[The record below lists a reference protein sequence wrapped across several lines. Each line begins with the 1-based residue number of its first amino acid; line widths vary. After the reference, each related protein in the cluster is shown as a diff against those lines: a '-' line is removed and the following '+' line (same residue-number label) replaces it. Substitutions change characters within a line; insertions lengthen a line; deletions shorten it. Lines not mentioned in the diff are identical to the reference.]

1 MYFFYGLEI
10 ENWEPMMMKT
20 THCRLGSRGGLFR
33 TVSRSGLGE
42 GFPQRGQHL
51 DHVDPAN
58 MKMMTRKKNIG
69 IAEKYGP

>member
-1 MYFFYGLEI
+1 
-10 ENWEPMMMKT
+10 MMMKT